1 MKVFLLF
8 LLLCV
13 SSPKLFSQ
21 LWADYLSPFDTTITS
36 NEELTIYGR
45 IKISEIPA
53 QYGTDTNYTGKILIN
68 VKGQD
73 ARFSQLFSFDAVYDR
88 YFDNAKQYKATIT
101 NIPPGNYWFC
111 YGYYLNNELKWAGGG
126 AFNDGFMHFGILTVT
141 LATNIEQNQIPIIN
155 KLYQNYPNPFNPT
168 TKINYS
174 IPRRSLVTLKVYNIL
189 GNEVAT
195 LVNEEKAAGNY
206 KVVFDGSYLS
216 SGTFFYKI
224 QSGSFTDT
232 KKFILLK

>member
-21 LWADYLSPFDTTITS
+21 SWADYLSPFDTTITS

-155 KLYQNYPNPFNPT
+155 KLEQNYPNPFNPQQKLDIQFLLRIVIQI
-168 TKINYS
+168 KIYD
-174 IPRRSLVTLKVYNIL
+174 IL
-189 GNEVAT
+189 GREIET
-195 LVNEEKAAGNY
+195 IVNGY
-206 KVVFDGSYLS
+206 KHAVD
-216 SGTFFYKI
+216 I
-224 QSGSFTDT
+224 
-232 KKFILLK
+232 